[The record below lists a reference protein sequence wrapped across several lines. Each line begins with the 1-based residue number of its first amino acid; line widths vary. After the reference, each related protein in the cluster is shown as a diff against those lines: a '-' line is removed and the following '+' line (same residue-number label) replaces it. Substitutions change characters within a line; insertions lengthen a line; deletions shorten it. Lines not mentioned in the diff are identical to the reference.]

1 MPKALFEQDKIGLPV
16 TKLATVRDIIW
27 TEQNADI
34 TIKLRLLAL
43 SGPAWTTRIA
53 MLGQVPPQL
62 LIHAFFRVDVAIDCF
77 LADAQFGT
85 FIDHPVADLFG
96 CPFARQAIWQSQICR
111 EGALFDPRN
120 HGLAQIRMSDQ
131 LALY

>member
-1 MPKALFEQDKIGLPV
+1 MPK
-16 TKLATVRDIIW
+16 LAAMRHVVG

-34 TIKLRLLAL
+34 TVELRLLTL
-43 SGPAWTTRIA
+43 SGTPRTTGFA
-53 MLGQVPPQL
+53 MLGQVPPEF